1 MPRKIRILIV
11 LLILGLVG
19 GFSGVLFSLARS
31 SGGGVPR
38 ASLAEDL
45 AVRQAAGGYLQ
56 AWQDQAPERM
66 YVYLSRSDR
75 ELVSPDEYQKHF
87 EAFPVFPQHF
97 KLGAIKL
104 LAADKASIKVRVMW
118 PEMSEEKMLDREEQL
133 ILVKEN
139 DVWRIR
145 EDESLN

>member
-1 MPRKIRILIV
+1 MTNKIRILIV
-11 LLILGLVG
+11 LLLLGLVG

-31 SGGGVPR
+31 SGAAPR

-66 YVYLSRSDR
+66 YAYLSRADK
-75 ELVSPDEYQKHF
+75 ELVSKDEYQKHF

-97 KLGAIKL
+97 KLGALKL
-104 LAADKASIKVRVMW
+104 LAADKASLKVRVLW
-118 PEMSEEKMLDREEQL
+118 PEASAEKMLDREEQL

-139 DVWRIR
+139 NVWQIR

>member
-1 MPRKIRILIV
+1 MTNKIRILIV
-11 LLILGLVG
+11 LLLLGLVG

-31 SGGGVPR
+31 SGGAPR

-45 AVRQAAGGYLQ
+45 AVRQAAGAYLQ

-66 YVYLSRSDR
+66 YTYLSRADK
-75 ELVSPDEYQKHF
+75 ELVSKEEYQKHF

-97 KLGAIKL
+97 KLGALKL
-104 LAADKASIKVRVMW
+104 LAADKASLKVRVLW
-118 PEMSEEKMLDREEQL
+118 PEASAEKMLDREEQL

-139 DVWRIR
+139 NAWQIR

>member
-1 MPRKIRILIV
+1 ML
-11 LLILGLVG
+11 LLILH
-19 GFSGVLFSLARS
+19 SGNSASRV
-31 SGGGVPR
+31 
-38 ASLAEDL
+38 SLAEDL
-45 AVRQAAGGYLQ
+45 AVRQSAGGYLQ

-66 YVYLSRSDR
+66 YAYLSRADR
-75 ELVSPDEYQKHF
+75 ELVSQDEYQKHF

-104 LAADKASIKVRVMW
+104 LAADKASLKVRVLW

>member
-1 MPRKIRILIV
+1 MAKKFKILII
-11 LLILGLVG
+11 LLILGLAG
-19 GFSGVLFSLARS
+19 GFLGVLFSFAHS
-31 SGGGVPR
+31 SGGVLR

-66 YVYLSRSDR
+66 YAYLSRADR
-75 ELVSPDEYQKHF
+75 ELVSKDEYQKHF

-97 KLGAIKL
+97 KLGALKL
-104 LAADKASIKVRVMW
+104 LAADKAAVKVRVLW
-118 PEMSEEKMLDREEQL
+118 PEMAEEKMLDREEQL

-139 DVWRIR
+139 NAWYIR

>member
-1 MPRKIRILIV
+1 M
-11 LLILGLVG
+11 
-19 GFSGVLFSLARS
+19 LFSLSR
-31 SGGGVPR
+31 SGGG
-38 ASLAEDL
+38 ALQTSLSEDL

-66 YVYLSRSDR
+66 YAYLSRSDR
-75 ELVSPDEYQKHF
+75 ELVSKDEYQKHF

-104 LAADKASIKVRVMW
+104 LAADKASIKVRVLL

-139 DVWRIR
+139 EIWRIR